1 MINYVFLLCVVP
13 VHEVLGMDFRTMEVC
28 MTKYIIGLIFALAIF
43 AFAPVVS
50 AQIMRDNEE
59 SVQRSVYE
67 SGRAG
72 LPSATSAQDWQDAP
86 VATVTSTSRSLTIY
100 VELDGFQPESRQ
112 PIVDYV
118 RRYFARNYPGKYTF
132 VSDPSR
138 ARHHLTIRKLA
149 WQETGRQ
156 AVTVQPMEKLDRT
169 LSWVSL
175 GGRITGAVLGYGG
188 GAYAADRIGWEAENA
203 RWQLGTTY
211 TYQLMRVDQL
221 VTLEVV
227 IDDFEPV
234 AGSDTISAFFD
245 SSSDSVPTAI
255 NDPLTSDTDLLPP
268 QSVGANRYMVCLSLR
283 HRLDEIRF

>member
-1 MINYVFLLCVVP
+1 
-13 VHEVLGMDFRTMEVC
+13 
-28 MTKYIIGLIFALAIF
+28 MTKYIMGFIFALAMLV
-43 AFAPVVS
+43 AFAPTVS
-50 AQIMRDNEE
+50 AQVLRDNEE

-72 LPSATSAQDWQDAP
+72 LPAQNWQDAP
-86 VATVTSTSRSLTIY
+86 AVPTAASGTRQTTSLTMS
-100 VELDGFQPESRQ
+100 VELEGFQPESRQ

-138 ARHHLTIRKLA
+138 AQHHLTIRKLA

-175 GGRITGAVLGYGG
+175 GGRITGAILGYGR

-211 TYQLMRVDQL
+211 TYQLMRIDQL

-245 SSSDSVPTAI
+245 TSSDSVPTAI